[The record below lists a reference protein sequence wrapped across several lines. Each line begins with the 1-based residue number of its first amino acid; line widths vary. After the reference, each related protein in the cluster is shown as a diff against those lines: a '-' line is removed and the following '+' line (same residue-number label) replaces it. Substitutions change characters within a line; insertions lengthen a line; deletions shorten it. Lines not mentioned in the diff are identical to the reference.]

1 MKTES
6 QGKLAVV
13 YARYSSHS
21 QGEQSIEG
29 QLAAAKKYAEVK
41 GYTIVHEY
49 IDRAISGRTDNRD
62 AFQQMLSDCA
72 KKQFSVIIVWKVDR
86 FGRNREEITFNKYRA
101 KKHDVRVEYVAE
113 NLPDSPEGVIL
124 ESVLEGMAEYYSLQL
139 AQNIRRGISESA
151 KKRHVIGLPP
161 LGYRKAK
168 DYTYEIDPETAP
180 IVQLIFEKY
189 ASGSTMAEIIKYLN
203 EQGYR
208 TTKGKPFTKN
218 SLPRILSSEKYIG
231 VYTYKDQVRDESAI
245 PPLIDKETFATVQ
258 EMLKINRR
266 MPSHRWNYTDFLLTG
281 KLFCGHCGSL
291 MFGESG
297 TGKMGV
303 KYNYYTCQQHRK
315 NPAACRKKSVRYDLI
330 EPLVLDEI
338 QSILRDD
345 ALLEFIAENTWQ
357 YYLSQDTE
365 QEQIRVM
372 QKQLSDVDTGISNLV
387 RSIEAGLFNSA
398 IKARMDELE
407 AQKVAI
413 TKALADKELERG
425 FKLTKD
431 HILYFLGRMKDMDIR
446 DRECQRRL
454 VETFVNAIFVY
465 DDHLAMTFNYGG
477 DSRTITLSEITDA
490 EAGAGFVCRAQCSIS
505 KRAEKWLKYVISRLF
520 LYPVFSRGNQGG
532 NQNTKVICFSF
543 LYCVLSTLQQ
553 FLRIT
558 I

>member
-29 QLAAAKKYAEVK
+29 QIAAARKYADAK

-139 AQNIRRGISESA
+139 AQNVRRGMLESA
-151 KKRHVIGLPP
+151 KKHRATGKMP
-161 LGYRKAK
+161 LGYQKAK
-168 DYTYEIDPETAP
+168 DGTYEVDPDTAP

-189 ASGSTMAEIIKYLN
+189 ASGSTMAEIVKYLN
-203 EQGYR
+203 GQGYKTAR
-208 TTKGKPFTKN
+208 GKPFTKN

-231 VYTYKDQVRDESAI
+231 VYTYDQIRDENAI

-258 EMLKINRR
+258 ELLKTNRR
-266 MPSHRWNYTDFLLTG
+266 MPSHRWSYTDFILTG
-281 KLFCGHCGSL
+281 KLFCGHCGSP

-315 NPAACRKKSVRYDLI
+315 KPTACRKKSVRYDLI
-330 EPLVLDEI
+330 EPLVLNEI
-338 QSILRDD
+338 RSILCNDD
-345 ALLEFIAENTWQ
+345 LLEFIAENTWQ
-357 YYLSQDTE
+357 YYLAQDTE
-365 QEQIRVM
+365 QEQIRAM
-372 QKQLSDVDTGISNLV
+372 QKQLSDIDTGISNLV

-407 AQKVAI
+407 AQKMAI

-465 DDHLAMTFNYGG
+465 DDHLTLTFNYGG

-490 EAGAGFVCRAQCSIS
+490 VAGAGFVCRAQCFTNGEPS
-505 KRAEKWLKYVISRLF
+505 ELSRYLF
-520 LYPVFSRGNQGG
+520 TR
-532 NQNTKVICFSF
+532 T
-543 LYCVLSTLQQ
+543 VLRLGSSAVNYK
-553 FLRIT
+553 
-558 I
+558 